1 MIWPSSTCSRVPGGS
16 WKEVNRMA
24 RAGKR
29 RRGGGRAAAE
39 RWERWQFFATVARI
53 VIEVLDRFGG
63 GPGHLP

>member
-1 MIWPSSTCSRVPGGS
+1 
-16 WKEVNRMA
+16 MA